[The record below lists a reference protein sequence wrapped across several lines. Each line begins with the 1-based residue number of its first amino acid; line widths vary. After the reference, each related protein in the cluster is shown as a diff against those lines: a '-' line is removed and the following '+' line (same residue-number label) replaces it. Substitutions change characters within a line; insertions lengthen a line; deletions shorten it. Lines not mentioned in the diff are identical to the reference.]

1 MSLFIG
7 TTRDNFNGRS
17 VTRLEYEA
25 FESMAIKEMRKVAAA
40 MRSRWTGNGGL
51 VPAPH
56 HHPHHAPG
64 SATARA

>member
-40 MRSRWTGNGGL
+40 MRSRWTDNGGL
-51 VPAPH
+51 VRSPPTL
-56 HHPHHAPG
+56 PG

>member
-17 VTRLEYEA
+17 VIGLEYEA

-40 MRSRWTGNGGL
+40 MRSRWTDNGGL
-51 VPAPH
+51 VRSPPPSPA
-56 HHPHHAPG
+56 